1 MNNHVFNRSSTDSMT
16 GVFKASKDQFRPP
29 ALTTQICSGPQ
40 KQVSLPE
47 RSHTLVA
54 GLFWSLLP
62 LSQAVQEQKHRSM
75 PLVEKK
81 NAVKGQSF
89 IKSCIDFS
97 FTVCSVILHLSYLV
111 YYSQMTWTLI
121 WSGQHWVKLHS
132 DFFPQK
138 PLLIASNASNVIIQ
152 SFKHASKQN
161 LEP

>member
-1 MNNHVFNRSSTDSMT
+1 MYSIAAALTQWLVFLKPQKTSSGLQRSQHKSAAAHRNRFHFMKDLTLLLRVYFEVCYLFRKRFKNRSTD
-16 GVFKASKDQFRPP
+16 Q
-29 ALTTQICSGPQ
+29 C
-40 KQVSLPE
+40 
-47 RSHTLVA
+47 
-54 GLFWSLLP
+54 
-62 LSQAVQEQKHRSM
+62 LSWK
-75 PLVEKK
+75 KK